1 MDTEIDLCGGTT
13 KVPAAPTAKLVKS
26 AHPQNESPFKSPG
39 FAAER
44 ASQVSL
50 RLLFG
55 PYVSNL
61 RGPRNAPC
69 SPRRKAACAHLM
81 STTNSDRDE
90 TALDPEATGKK
101 LFDAAVNGRGKV
113 VREILA
119 AAGRGPYIDY
129 KNSFGQTPL
138 YMASYGG
145 KHECVKMLLEHG
157 AGVDLQTASGRTALI
172 AAALD
177 EKLECVKLLLEYG
190 ASVSAVDAKGK
201 SALDHA
207 RAKGFASIVSILELS
222 AQRSPKNSVPRGN
235 RCDGL
240 PLIGLD

>member
-1 MDTEIDLCGGTT
+1 
-13 KVPAAPTAKLVKS
+13 
-26 AHPQNESPFKSPG
+26 
-39 FAAER
+39 
-44 ASQVSL
+44 
-50 RLLFG
+50 
-55 PYVSNL
+55 
-61 RGPRNAPC
+61 
-69 SPRRKAACAHLM
+69 M
-81 STTNSDRDE
+81 STPQKTTPTNSDRDE
-90 TALDPEATGKK
+90 TAFDPEATGKK

>member
-1 MDTEIDLCGGTT
+1 MGS
-13 KVPAAPTAKLVKS
+13 PTPKPWGSLPLAKLGD
-26 AHPQNESPFKSPG
+26 NFKL
-39 FAAER
+39 
-44 ASQVSL
+44 SL
-50 RLLFG
+50 
-55 PYVSNL
+55 L
-61 RGPRNAPC
+61 RNKRPC
-69 SPRRKAACAHLM
+69 SPRRFIKAVAGARPSM
-81 STTNSDRDE
+81 STPQKTTPTNSDRDE
-90 TALDPEATGKK
+90 TAFDPEATGKK

-177 EKLECVKLLLEYG
+177 EKPECVKLLLEYG

-207 RAKGFASIVSILELS
+207 RAKGFTAIVSMLELS
-222 AQRSPKNSVPRGN
+222 VQRSPKNSVPRGN
-235 RCDGL
+235 RCD
-240 PLIGLD
+240 

>member
-1 MDTEIDLCGGTT
+1 M
-13 KVPAAPTAKLVKS
+13 
-26 AHPQNESPFKSPG
+26 
-39 FAAER
+39 
-44 ASQVSL
+44 
-50 RLLFG
+50 
-55 PYVSNL
+55 NL
-61 RGPRNAPC
+61 RGSPLNERRKFLSVSFSVLTCFKLALARNAPC

>member
-1 MDTEIDLCGGTT
+1 LRCSETSAR
-13 KVPAAPTAKLVKS
+13 VP
-26 AHPQNESPFKSPG
+26 
-39 FAAER
+39 
-44 ASQVSL
+44 
-50 RLLFG
+50 
-55 PYVSNL
+55 
-61 RGPRNAPC
+61 RGDYT
-69 SPRRKAACAHLM
+69 KAAGGARPSL
-81 STTNSDRDE
+81 STPQKTTPTNSDRDE
-90 TALDPEATGKK
+90 TAFDPEATGKK

-177 EKLECVKLLLEYG
+177 EKPECVKLLLEYG

-207 RAKGFASIVSILELS
+207 RAKGFTAIVSMLELS
-222 AQRSPKNSVPRGN
+222 VQRSPKNSVPRGN
-235 RCDGL
+235 RCD
-240 PLIGLD
+240 

>member
-1 MDTEIDLCGGTT
+1 MGS
-13 KVPAAPTAKLVKS
+13 PTPKPWGSLPLAKLG
-26 AHPQNESPFKSPG
+26 ET
-39 FAAER
+39 
-44 ASQVSL
+44 
-50 RLLFG
+50 
-55 PYVSNL
+55 SNL
-61 RGPRNAPC
+61 VAPKQAPRVPRGDYT
-69 SPRRKAACAHLM
+69 KAAGGARARPSM
-81 STTNSDRDE
+81 STPQKTTPTNSDRDE
-90 TALDPEATGKK
+90 TAFDPEATGKK

>member
-1 MDTEIDLCGGTT
+1 MWGTT
-13 KVPAAPTAKLVKS
+13 KVPAAPTAKLVNS
-26 AHPQNESPFKSPG
+26 SRPQNE
-39 FAAER
+39 R
-44 ASQVSL
+44 
-50 RLLFG
+50 RI
-55 PYVSNL
+55 NL
-61 RGPRNAPC
+61 RGSPLNERRKFLSVSFSVLTFQTCVGPRNAPC